1 MQNIL
6 EKIKNYFKKKEP
18 GTDRRLPF
26 KVIFSRFRQVLDSN
40 NKALEIMADMGDK
53 LGGDYI
59 FDINYVKSSY
69 SEFADTMFK
78 SIYNLNTL
86 SQNKYL
92 YLHRVFDRIN
102 DQVNRIL
109 QGKTPLDLK
118 ENVLFYKNIS
128 WEMIDEVG
136 GKNAGLAE
144 LSNYL
149 KLNVPD
155 GFAITTNA
163 FREFMEYNNIEEKI
177 EELKKRYKKN
187 AGRSRKEDI
196 QSAITFAEAGEHDT
210 ADEILREEDYLDDSF
225 FIEAQKII
233 TKGKL
238 PDHLESSIEKAL
250 ERLRG
255 ENGKSFF
262 IAVRSSAEKE
272 DLEFSFAG
280 QFETV
285 LNVPSDITMLA
296 EAYKKV
302 LASLYTQGSLA
313 YMKKIMPE
321 GKSMMAMSVGCVR
334 MVDAQVSGVMHSI
347 DPNDLDNE
355 VVIISANWGLG
366 TTVVEGSVDV
376 DHYVVEKSEPYSIL
390 DRKTGNKEVMVSSG
404 RGGGVNRIPVPEENR
419 MKQCVTDEQIKNLAR
434 QAVLIEHYMKKPQD
448 IEWAVDA
455 NGEIFILQSRPLR
468 IANKSREMLKDISTS
483 LQKYTVLMENRGI
496 IARRGIGAGKVF
508 VLERMEDLKEFG
520 HGGVLVAKHD
530 SSQFIKVMPKASA
543 IITDIG
549 TPTSH
554 MANIAREFQ
563 VPTIVNTGT
572 GTTTLKH
579 GEEVT
584 VDADDNKIYSG
595 IIKELLRYTITEELD
610 LTEAKEFRIL
620 KKILRYITPLNLIDP
635 LLDNFT
641 PEGCQTF
648 HDIIRFIHEKAIAE
662 LVDVDRYK
670 EALRDVI
677 AVKLDIQLP
686 TGIFIIDI
694 GGGLSLKEGHNNKA
708 SFDEINSIPFK
719 AIIGGMMHPGVWHS
733 QAVSM
738 KINDF
743 MSSMLK
749 MPDVS
754 SMRYLGENVAVLSR
768 EYVNLSLRFGY
779 HFNMIDCYCSEN
791 VRDNHVYFRFVGGA
805 TDLSKRSRRT
815 ELLATILK
823 EYNMRINAK
832 GDLII
837 ARTDNISRSE
847 MEVLLDQLGRLIA
860 YSRQLDA
867 LLDDDR
873 IVEHYVGNFLAGRY
887 NLEE

>member
-1 MQNIL
+1 MQNML
-6 EKIKNYFKKKEP
+6 EKIKKYFRKKGPE
-18 GTDRRLPF
+18 TDRRLPF

-40 NKALEIMADMGDK
+40 NRALEIMADMGDK

-59 FDINYVKSSY
+59 FDINYIKSSY

-109 QGKTPLDLK
+109 QGKTQLDLK
-118 ENVLFYKNIS
+118 EPVLFYRNIS
-128 WEMIDEVG
+128 WEMTDEVG

-155 GFAITTNA
+155 GFAITTSA
-163 FREFMEYNNIEEKI
+163 FMEFMEYNHIEEKI
-177 EELKKRYKKN
+177 DELKKRYRKG
-187 AGRSRKEDI
+187 ARRFQKEDML
-196 QSAITFAEAGEHDT
+196 SAITFAEAGEHET
-210 ADEILREEDYLDDSF
+210 AGEILREEEYLDESF
-225 FIEAQKII
+225 FMEVQKII
-233 TKGKL
+233 SKGKL
-238 PDHLESSIEKAL
+238 PSHLETALEKGL

-255 ENGKSFF
+255 ENGTSFF

-272 DLEFSFAG
+272 DLEYSFAG

-302 LASLYTQGSLA
+302 LASLYSPGSIV
-313 YMKKIMPE
+313 YMKQIMPE
-321 GKSMMAMSVGCVR
+321 GKPMMAMSVGCVR
-334 MVDAQVSGVMHSI
+334 MVDALASGVMYSM
-347 DPNDLDNE
+347 DPNDLDRE
-355 VVIISANWGLG
+355 VVIINANWGLG
-366 TTVVEGSVDV
+366 TTVVEGSVDA
-376 DHYVVEKSEPYSIL
+376 DHYLVERTESYNIL
-390 DRKTGNKEVMVSSG
+390 EKKTGKKEVMVVAG
-404 RGGGVNRIPVPEENR
+404 KDGGVNKVSVPAENR

-434 QAVLIEHYMKKPQD
+434 QAMLIEHYMKKPQD
-448 IEWAVDA
+448 IEWAIDK
-455 NGEIFILQSRPLR
+455 NGEIFILQARPLR
-468 IANKSREMLKDISTS
+468 IANKSREMMKDISSS
-483 LQKYTVLMENRGI
+483 LQKYTVLMENQGI

-508 VLERMEDLKEFG
+508 VLERMEDLKEFS
-520 HGGVLVAKHD
+520 HGSVLVAKHD
-530 SSQFIKVMPKASA
+530 SSQFIKVMPKAAA

-572 GTTTLKH
+572 GTTTLKQ

-584 VDADDNKIYSG
+584 VDADDNKIYAG

-610 LTEAKEFRIL
+610 LTEAKEFRVL

-662 LVDVDRYK
+662 LVDVERYK

-694 GGGLSLKEGHNNKA
+694 GGGLNLKEGHNNKA
-708 SFDEINSIPFK
+708 IFDEINSIPFK
-719 AIIGGMMHPGVWHS
+719 AIISGMMHPGVWHS

-743 MSSMLK
+743 MSSMMK

-754 SMRYLGENVAVLSR
+754 SMRYLGENVAVVSR

-779 HFNMIDCYCSEN
+779 HFNMVDCYCSEN

-805 TDLSKRSRRT
+805 TDIAKRSRRA
-815 ELLATILK
+815 ELLAAILK

-847 MEVLLDQLGRLIA
+847 MEVLLDHLGRLIA

-873 IVEHYVGNFLAGRY
+873 IVQHYVRNFLEGRY

>member
-1 MQNIL
+1 MQNML
-6 EKIKNYFKKKEP
+6 EKIKKYFRKKEP
-18 GTDRRLPF
+18 GTNRRLPF
-26 KVIFSRFRQVLDSN
+26 KVIFSRFRQILDSN
-40 NKALEIMADMGDK
+40 NRALEIMADMGDK

-59 FDINYVKSSY
+59 FDINYIKSSY

-78 SIYNLNTL
+78 SIYNLNAL

-102 DQVNRIL
+102 DQISRIL
-109 QGKTPLDLK
+109 QGKTTLDLK
-118 ENVLFYKNIS
+118 EPVLFYKNIS
-128 WEMIDEVG
+128 WEMTDEVG

-155 GFAITTNA
+155 GFAITTGA
-163 FREFMEYNNIEEKI
+163 FRDFMKYNRVDEKI
-177 EELKKRYKKN
+177 AELKKRYRKA
-187 AGRSRKEDI
+187 AGPSQKEDI
-196 QSAITFAEAGEHDT
+196 MSAITFAEAGEHRM
-210 ADEILREEDYLDDSF
+210 AEEILREDAYLDESF
-225 FIEAQKII
+225 FTEAQKVINQ
-233 TKGKL
+233 GKL
-238 PDHLESSIEKAL
+238 PSHLETAL
-250 ERLRG
+250 EKGIARLRG
-255 ENGKSFF
+255 EHGKSFF

-280 QFETV
+280 QFETF
-285 LNVPSDITMLA
+285 LNVPSEITALA

-302 LASLYTQGSLA
+302 LASLYSPGSIE
-313 YMKKIMPE
+313 YMKQVMPE
-321 GKSMMAMSVGCVR
+321 GKPMMAMSVGCVR
-334 MVDAQVSGVMHSI
+334 MIDAKASGVMYSM

-355 VVIISANWGLG
+355 VVIINSNWGLG
-366 TTVVEGSVDV
+366 TTVVEGSVDA
-376 DHYVVEKSEPYSIL
+376 DHYVVEKSEPYTVL
-390 DRKTGNKEVMVSSG
+390 ERKIGNKDVMIVSGKS
-404 RGGGVNRIPVPEENR
+404 GGVNKVSVPAENR
-419 MKQCVTDEQIKNLAR
+419 IKQCVTDEEIRSLAR

-448 IEWAVDA
+448 IEWAIDK

-468 IANKSREMLKDISTS
+468 ISGTSKNMLKDISSS
-483 LQKYTVLMENRGI
+483 LQKYTVLMENKGI

-508 VLERMEDLKEFG
+508 VLERMEDLKKFS
-520 HGGVLVAKHD
+520 HGSVLVAKHD
-530 SSQFIKVMPKASA
+530 SSHFIKVMPKAAA

-563 VPTIVNTGT
+563 VPTIVNTGI
-572 GTTTLKH
+572 GTTTLKQ

-584 VDADDNKIYSG
+584 VDADDNKIYAG
-595 IIKELLRYTITEELD
+595 IIKELLRYTITEDLN

-620 KKILRYITPLNLIDP
+620 KKMLRYITPLNLIDP

-677 AVKLDIQLP
+677 AVKLDIQIP

-694 GGGLSLKEGHNNKA
+694 GGGLNLNKGHKNKA
-708 SFDEINSIPFK
+708 ILDEISSIPFK
-719 AIIGGMMHPGVWHS
+719 AIIVGMMHPGVWHS

-743 MSSMLK
+743 MSSMMK

-754 SMRYLGENVAVLSR
+754 TMRYLGENVAVVSR

-805 TDLSKRSRRT
+805 TDIAKRSRRA
-815 ELLATILK
+815 ELLASILK
-823 EYNMRINAK
+823 EYNMRINTK
-832 GDLII
+832 GDLVI

-847 MEVLLDQLGRLIA
+847 MEVLLDHLGRLIA

-873 IVEHYVGNFLAGRY
+873 IVQHYVKSFLEGNYKLV
-887 NLEE
+887 

>member
-1 MQNIL
+1 ML
-6 EKIKNYFKKKEP
+6 EKIKKYFKKKEP
-18 GTDRRLPF
+18 GTDRKLPV
-26 KVIFSRFRQVLDSN
+26 KVVFSRFRQVLDSN
-40 NKALEIMADMGDK
+40 NRALEIMADMGDK

-59 FDINYVKSSY
+59 FDINYIKSSY
-69 SEFADTMFK
+69 SEFADTIFK

-109 QGKTPLDLK
+109 QGKTPMDLK
-118 ENVLFYKNIS
+118 ETVLFYRNIS
-128 WEMIDEVG
+128 WEMTDEVG

-163 FREFMEYNNIEEKI
+163 FREFMEYNRMEEKI
-177 EELKKRYKKN
+177 EELKKRYRKTAK
-187 AGRSRKEDI
+187 RSQKEDI
-196 QSAITFAEAGEHDT
+196 LSAITFAEAGEHDT
-210 ADEILREEDYLDDSF
+210 AGEILNEEDYLDESF
-225 FIEAQKII
+225 FIEVQKTIM
-233 TKGKL
+233 KGKL
-238 PDHLESSIEKAL
+238 PDSLEASLEKAL

-255 ENGKSFF
+255 ENGKSSF

-285 LNVPSDITMLA
+285 LNVPSDVTMLA

-302 LASLYTQGSLA
+302 LASLYSPGSIV
-313 YMKKIMPE
+313 YMKQIMPE

-334 MVDAQVSGVMHSI
+334 MVDARVSGVMYSM

-355 VVIISANWGLG
+355 VVIINANWGLG
-366 TTVVEGSVDV
+366 TTVVEGSVDA
-376 DHYVVEKSEPYSIL
+376 DHYVVEKSEPFAVL
-390 DRKTGNKEVMVSSG
+390 DRKIGNKDVMVAAG
-404 RGGGVNRIPVPEENR
+404 KEGGVNKVPVPEENR
-419 MKQCVTDEQIKNLAR
+419 MTQCLTDEQIKNLAR

-448 IEWAVDA
+448 IEWSIDG

-468 IANKSREMLKDISTS
+468 ISNRSRETLKDISSS
-483 LQKYTVLMENRGI
+483 LQKYTVLMENKGI

-508 VLERMEDLKEFG
+508 VLERMEDLNEFS
-520 HGGVLVAKHD
+520 HGAVLVAKHD

-563 VPTIVNTGT
+563 VPTIVNTGA

-584 VDADDNKIYSG
+584 VDADDNKIYAG

-610 LTEAKEFRIL
+610 LTEAKEFRVL

-694 GGGLSLKEGHNNKA
+694 GGGLSLKEGHKNKA
-708 SFDEINSIPFK
+708 TFDEINSIPFK

-754 SMRYLGENVAVLSR
+754 SMRYLGENVAVVSR

-815 ELLATILK
+815 ELLAAILK
-823 EYNMRINAK
+823 EYNMRINSK

-867 LLDDDR
+867 LLDDDT
-873 IVEHYVGNFLAGRY
+873 IVQHYVGNFLTGKY